1 MTEQALKAVP
11 AAEQATGQ
19 TVKIDQLT
27 ALCKASADRLRLLIL
42 RVLYSD
48 SYGVLE
54 LCAIFDTRQSGMS
67 HHLKIL
73 SKAGLLSTR
82 REGNSI
88 FYRRAQLLADNK
100 ALHGLQKQ
108 LLDTVKDVALPA
120 DILYQIDK
128 IHDGRKQQS
137 QYFFSENADKFRAQQ
152 DLIANYDQYADT
164 VQQMLTNRLP
174 DQHTLALE
182 VGPGDGQ
189 FLSFLSPNF
198 DRVVA
203 LDNASNMLDQARQLA
218 AENHWSNIEFIHGD
232 TSHEQISNLKADC
245 IVVNMVLHHA
255 PSPADIFQD
264 LAKILGDS
272 GTLLITDLC
281 HHDQDWAKEA
291 CGDVWQGFE
300 PEDLTAWATA
310 AGLGELDSAYL
321 AQRNGFRVQ
330 VRLFGLTPITQ

>member
-1 MTEQALKAVP
+1 MTEQTLKAVP
-11 AAEQATGQ
+11 AVEQQ
-19 TVKIDQLT
+19 TVQTVNIDQLT

-54 LCAIFDTRQSGMS
+54 LCTIFDTRQSGMS

-73 SKAGLLSTR
+73 AKAGLLTTR

-108 LLDTVKDVALPA
+108 LLDTVKDVELPA
-120 DILYQIDK
+120 DILYQVDK
-128 IHDGRKQQS
+128 IHGGRKQQS
-137 QYFFSENADKFRAQQ
+137 QDFFSENADKFRAQQ
-152 DLIANYDQYADT
+152 DLIASYEQYAET
-164 VQQMLTNRLP
+164 VQQMLANRLTG
-174 DQHTLALE
+174 QGSLALE

-189 FLSFLSPNF
+189 FLKFLSPNF
-198 DRVVA
+198 DHVVA
-203 LDNASNMLDQARQLA
+203 LDTAANMLDQARQLA
-218 AENHWSNIEFIHGD
+218 AANNWRNIEFVHGD
-232 TSHEQISNLKADC
+232 TSHQQVSQLKADC
-245 IVVNMVLHHA
+245 IVVNMVLHHT
-255 PSPADIFQD
+255 PSPADIFED
-264 LAKILGDS
+264 LAKILDYN

-300 PEDLTAWATA
+300 PEDLTAWAAA
-310 AGLGELDSAYL
+310 AGLSELDSAYL
-321 AQRNGFRVQ
+321 AQRNGFRIQ
-330 VRLFGLTPITQ
+330 VRLFGLKPVTN

>member
-1 MTEQALKAVP
+1 MTEQVLKAVT
-11 AAEQATGQ
+11 AVAQQTAQA
-19 TVKIDQLT
+19 VDIDQLT

-54 LCAIFDTRQSGMS
+54 LCTIFDTRQSGMS

-73 SKAGLLSTR
+73 SKAGLLTTR

-108 LLDTVKDVALPA
+108 LLDTVKDVDLPI
-120 DILYQIDK
+120 DISYQIDK
-128 IHDGRKQQS
+128 IHSGRKQQS
-137 QYFFSENADKFRAQQ
+137 QDFFSDNADKFRAQQ
-152 DLIANYDQYADT
+152 DLIASYEQYAET
-164 VQQMLTNRLP
+164 VQQMLANRLLG
-174 DQHTLALE
+174 QRQLALE

-198 DRVVA
+198 RRVVA
-203 LDNASNMLDQARQLA
+203 LDNANNMLDQARQLA
-218 AENHWSNIEFIHGD
+218 TENNWTNIEFIHGD
-232 TSHEQISNLKADC
+232 TSHDQISKLKADC
-245 IVVNMVLHHA
+245 IVVNMVLHHT

-264 LAKILGDS
+264 LANILGDS

-291 CGDVWQGFE
+291 CGDLWQGFE
-300 PEDLTAWATA
+300 PEDLTAWAAA
-310 AGLGELDSAYL
+310 AGLSELDSAYL
-321 AQRNGFRVQ
+321 AQRNGFRIQ
-330 VRLFGLTPITQ
+330 VRLFGLAPVTN